1 MADHSVPLEEPETAG
16 ADEIADSRWS
26 LLYKVGGTAALI
38 TVLFIPIQIVVF
50 IVWPPPGY
58 DPTPGTVTGWFT
70 LLHNHR
76 LLGLVDLD
84 LLLIVDEVLAVP
96 ILLALYVALR
106 RASESVMALATALA
120 FVAIAA
126 FFASNT
132 TFSMLPLS
140 SQYAAATTE
149 AQRSLYLAAGQ
160 AMMALYSGTAF
171 QVSYVLG
178 SVTIVMTAAV
188 ILRSKI
194 FSRATAYVGIV
205 ASVVGLGLYVPKIGL
220 FLSVGSV
227 PFWAA
232 WNILV
237 ARRLFQLGRRVS
249 EEESKWAY
257 REHSTR

>member
-1 MADHSVPLEEPETAG
+1 MQNQDNLSSGGDQVTY
-16 ADEIADSRWS
+16 SRWS
-26 LLYKVGGTAALI
+26 LLYKVAAISALI
-38 TVLFIPIQIVVF
+38 TVVFIPIQIIVF
-50 IVWPPPGY
+50 LAWPPPGY

-70 LLHNHR
+70 LLHNHK

-106 RASESVMALATALA
+106 RASESVMALSTALA

-132 TFSMLPLS
+132 TFSMLSLS
-140 SQYAAATTE
+140 GQYAAATTD

-171 QVSYVLG
+171 QVSYILG

-188 ILRSKI
+188 ILRSRI
-194 FSRATAYVGIV
+194 FSRATAYVGIA
-205 ASVVGLGLYVPKIGL
+205 ASVIGLGLYVPKIGIY
-220 FLSVGSV
+220 LSVGSV
-227 PFWAA
+227 PFWAI
-232 WNILV
+232 WNILI

-249 EEESKWAY
+249 EEESNGAY
-257 REHSTR
+257 LEHLTR

>member
-1 MADHSVPLEEPETAG
+1 MAGSNLQLEAPLAAAAG
-16 ADEIADSRWS
+16 VTDSRWNS
-26 LLYKVGGTAALI
+26 LYLVAGTAALI
-38 TVLFIPIQIVVF
+38 TVLFIPIQIIVF

-58 DPTPGTVTGWFT
+58 DPTPGTVTGWFA

-106 RASESVMALATALA
+106 RAGESVMALSTALA

-132 TFSMLPLS
+132 TFSMLSLS
-140 SQYAAATTE
+140 SQYAAATTD

-171 QVSYVLG
+171 QVSYILG
-178 SVTIVMTAAV
+178 SVTIVMTSAV
-188 ILRSKI
+188 MLRSRI
-194 FSRATAYVGIV
+194 FGKATAYVGIA
-205 ASVVGLGLYVPKIGL
+205 ASVIGLGLYVPKIGL
-220 FLSVGSV
+220 YLSVGSV
-227 PFWAA
+227 PFWAI
-232 WNILV
+232 WNILI
-237 ARRLFQLGRRVS
+237 ARRFFQLAPGMPGREENRV
-249 EEESKWAY
+249 
-257 REHSTR
+257 